1 MNKDII
7 KMKAKEYAD
16 GIRGLTHK
24 KTASVD
30 FEKGAQ
36 FVLESMK
43 WRNAEKDPPP
53 LDTRVLVKSSGKFVN
68 TGMLVFDS
76 EHKKNIWICGNTNR
90 AWDINFW
97 KPLPQK
103 YKYHGKEISKNKLPA
118 CVCQWW
124 QGYSKI
130 VHACYGG

>member
-1 MNKDII
+1 MDINII
-7 KMKAKEYAD
+7 KEKAREYAN
-16 GIRGLTHK
+16 GIHGITHK
-24 KTASVD
+24 RTASVD

-76 EHKKNIWICGNTNR
+76 EHKKNIWICGNTNLS
-90 AWDINFW
+90 WDIDFW
-97 KPLPQK
+97 KPLPQ
-103 YKYHGKEISKNKLPA
+103 
-118 CVCQWW
+118 
-124 QGYSKI
+124 
-130 VHACYGG
+130 

>member
-1 MNKDII
+1 MDINII
-7 KMKAKEYAD
+7 KEKAREYAN
-16 GIRGLTHK
+16 GIHGITHK
-24 KTASVD
+24 RTASVD

-53 LDTRVLVKSSGKFVN
+53 LDTRVFVKSSGKFVN

-90 AWDINFW
+90 AWDIDFW
-97 KPLPQK
+97 EPLPQ
-103 YKYHGKEISKNKLPA
+103 
-118 CVCQWW
+118 
-124 QGYSKI
+124 
-130 VHACYGG
+130 

>member
-36 FVLESMK
+36 FVLDSMK

-97 KPLPQK
+97 KPLPQ
-103 YKYHGKEISKNKLPA
+103 
-118 CVCQWW
+118 
-124 QGYSKI
+124 
-130 VHACYGG
+130 